1 MATFV
6 LLHGAYQGGW
16 IWLLVRERLE
26 AQGHRVYAP
35 SLDGCGERAHSLRS
49 GITTETHGLEIAAL
63 LEMEDLSDVV
73 MVAASSGGMVMAAAA
88 ERARSRISRLVF
100 ADALAL
106 MDGEKIR
113 DIVTKPA
120 SIETDLAV
128 GRSAE
133 DAAAGLFMDLEPD
146 LRQWAAD
153 RVTLHP
159 RSVFYEPVKLPTFW
173 SQSWKAQVIYCTEA
187 VNPGRPHQAR
197 AAETLGA
204 SWHEIETGHYPML
217 STPDRLVELILSN

>member
-1 MATFV
+1 MANFV

-16 IWLLVRERLE
+16 IWGPVRERLE
-26 AQGHRVYAP
+26 TNGHRVCAP
-35 SLDGCGERAHSLRS
+35 SLDGCGDRANSLRP
-49 GITTETHGLEIAAL
+49 GITTETHGAEIAAL

-73 MVAASSGGMVMAAAA
+73 MVATSSGGMVMAAAA
-88 ERARSRISRLVF
+88 ERARSRIGRLVF

-113 DIVTKPA
+113 DIVTQPA
-120 SIETDLAV
+120 PIETDLAV
-128 GRSAE
+128 GRSKE
-133 DAAAGLFMDLEPD
+133 DAAATSFKDLEPG
-146 LRQWAAD
+146 LRQWTVD

-159 RSVFYEPVKLPTFW
+159 RACFYDPIKLPAFW
-173 SQSWKAQVIYCTEA
+173 SQSWQARVIYCTEA
-187 VNPGRPHQAR
+187 VNPGRPHQER